1 MLDIKNNVKLSEYTT
16 FKIGGPA
23 KFFVEVNSEDEII
36 KAINYAK
43 NNNLKYFILGGGSN
57 TLFNDRGFDG
67 IIIKILN
74 SKFEILNSLINCD
87 AGLLLSQLVNIARDN
102 NLSGL
107 EWAAGIPGTV
117 GGAIRGNAGAFNSC
131 ISNVI
136 KKVRVLVIPSPSEE
150 SNNLKVKSFSNKEC
164 NFAYRDSIFKQNPRL
179 VVISAEFALKKGKK
193 EEIEAL
199 RRSIITKR
207 ASKQPKN
214 WYGSAGSFF
223 KNPIVTDKKLIEIF
237 EKEKGIKVM
246 DSRLPAGWLIEEA
259 DLKGKKIGGVMVSDE
274 QANFILNTGNGTM
287 EETAILT
294 SIIKQ
299 SVRDKFGIELE
310 EEVKIVI

>member
-1 MLDIKNNVKLSEYTT
+1 MLNILKDVQLSEYTT

-23 KFFVEVNSEDEII
+23 KFFVEVENEEEII
-36 KAINYAK
+36 EALNYAK
-43 NNNLKYFILGGGSN
+43 DNNLKYFILGGGSN
-57 TLFNDRGFDG
+57 TIFSDKGFEG
-67 IIIKILN
+67 LIIKIHN
-74 SKFEILNSLINCD
+74 SKFIIQNSSIECG
-87 AGLLLSQLVNIARDN
+87 AGLPLSELVNLAKDN
-102 NLSGL
+102 SLSGL

-117 GGAIRGNAGAFNSC
+117 GGAIRGNCGAFGHNFAD
-131 ISNVI
+131 VI
-136 KKVRVLVIPSPSEE
+136 KSVKVLNTNDLVYKIYDIRDY
-150 SNNLKVKSFSNKEC
+150 KFD
-164 NFAYRDSIFKQNPRL
+164 YRDSIFKQNSRL
-179 VVISAEFALKKGKK
+179 VVISAELALRKGKK
-193 EEIEAL
+193 DQIEAKM
-199 RRSIITKR
+199 RSVIAKR
-207 ASKQPKN
+207 AQKQPKN

-259 DLKGKKIGGVMVSDE
+259 DLKGKKIGGVMVSEE
-274 QANFILNTGNGTM
+274 QANFILNTGQGTM
-287 EETAILT
+287 EETAILI